1 MSGVH
6 RFETEVHLQDWVLE
20 GYKYETAFPVLG
32 PPSSNISFDVEAPS
46 ATECCDVVRVTHEGY
61 GGWVTSVKVHL
72 PPDTSVSPVAASY
85 HGYEIHLSLKHAL
98 HDEWTSLVTRLC
110 GACDA
115 GDLPAWDAAWAE
127 LRALTLRARRGPA
140 AAVFSE
146 PGWSAGA
153 CGKALFHAN
162 RAAGA
167 GVPGASA
174 VLDRLLATCDLTPED
189 VRAMFKAGANADQQQ
204 QQQRSIVRRRVPER
218 AVGEW
223 VLLIDAAPRVW
234 ANRALLERFGL
245 DATTVVQIMAS

>member
-1 MSGVH
+1 M
-6 RFETEVHLQDWVLE
+6 
-20 GYKYETAFPVLG
+20 AFPILG
-32 PPSSNISFDVEAPS
+32 PPSTNVSFNTEAPS
-46 ATECCDVVRVTHEGY
+46 ATECCNVVRVTHEGY

-72 PPDTSVSPVAASY
+72 PPDTSDSPFAASY
-85 HGYEIHLSLKHAL
+85 QGYEIHLSLKHAL
-98 HDEWTSLVTRLC
+98 HDDWASIVMRLC

-115 GDLPAWDAAWAE
+115 GDLPAWEAAWAE
-127 LRALTLRARRGPA
+127 LRALTLRARRTEGAAEGTEA
-140 AAVFSE
+140 AAACGKVFSE

-189 VRAMFKAGANADQQQ
+189 VRAMFKAGADAEE
-204 QQQRSIVRRRVPER
+204 QRPIVRRRVPER

-223 VLLIDAAPRVW
+223 ILLVDVAPRVW

-245 DATTVVQIMAS
+245 DATTVVQIMASSY